1 MLTYPLYHLPNF
13 SLLVQEV
20 NEIIDLVGFEKNQ
33 IICQSLEPQAEDW
46 HCGIGSIEELEE
58 KEEKRYCYLNSKL
71 ENSILGELIKK
82 HNGFRTRI
90 MLMPPRQCYS
100 IHADPTPRLHIPIV
114 TNDQCWMVWP
124 QHNTC
129 KQLQSNLVH
138 WTDTRK
144 AHTFVNGGT
153 ENRIHIVMCVSN

>member
-1 MLTYPLYHLPNF
+1 MLTYPLYRISNF
-13 SLLVQEV
+13 DKIVNEV
-20 NEIIDLVGFEKNQ
+20 NHIINSIGFQKNQ
-33 IICQSLEPQAEDW
+33 IICQSSESSPNNW
-46 HCGIGSIEELEE
+46 HTGIGSIEELEE
-58 KEEKRYCYLNSKL
+58 PEEKKYCHINTELQGSAL
-71 ENSILGELIKK
+71 EDLIKK

-114 TNDQCWMVWP
+114 TNDQCWMIWP

-138 WTDTRK
+138 WTDTKK

-153 ENRIHIVMCVSN
+153 ENRIHIVMCVPN